1 MAYVYLHKRL
11 DNGSVF
17 YVGISSKDDNF
28 KRANYTHNRTNYWK
42 NIAKLTGWSV
52 EIVAKN
58 IEWERACYIEVELI
72 KKYGRVDLGTGS
84 LVNLTNGGEGTTKK
98 IVTQETRKKMS
109 ESRKG
114 KIFLTQEIKD
124 KIGAKSKERNCKKV
138 LNTKTGEVYK
148 SATEAAMKNNIS
160 RENLAGYLTGK
171 AKNKTGLIYL
181 IEAFT

>member
-1 MAYVYLHKRL
+1 MAYVYIHKRL
-11 DNGSVF
+11 DTNEVF

-52 EIVAKN
+52 EIVSKDIDWNSACL
-58 IEWERACYIEVELI
+58 IEIELI
-72 KKYGRVDLGTGS
+72 KKYGRIDLGNGS
-84 LVNLTNGGEGTTKK
+84 LVNLTNGGEGTPKK
-98 IVTQETRKKMS
+98 IVTDSTRKKMS

-114 KIFLTQEIKD
+114 KIFLSQEIKD
-124 KIGAKSKERNCKKV
+124 KIGAKSKGRNCKKV

-148 SATEAAMKNNIS
+148 SATEAAIKNNLT

-171 AKNKTGLIYL
+171 AKNKTGLVYL
-181 IEAFT
+181 IEAVG